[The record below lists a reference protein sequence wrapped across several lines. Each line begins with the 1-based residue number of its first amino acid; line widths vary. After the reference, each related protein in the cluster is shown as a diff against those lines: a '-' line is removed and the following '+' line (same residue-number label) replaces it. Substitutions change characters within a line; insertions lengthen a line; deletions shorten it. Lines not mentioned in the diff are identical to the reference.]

1 MPDVDTPTERQLVD
15 PRNAYP
21 RPPFPRQRQQ
31 QSGDVDAIDP
41 RPDHGEDSYVG
52 SGRLTG
58 MRALITGAD
67 SGIGRAVAIAY
78 AREGA
83 DILVSYHS
91 EGDDA
96 ADTVR
101 QIEGAGRRAIAVPG
115 DLGEEAHCRGL
126 VERARDEF
134 GGLDILVNNAATQ
147 QRRDQIEEIP
157 TDEWERILRT
167 NLTAVFWLCR
177 ESVKAMEP
185 GASIINTASIQ
196 AAQPS
201 PSLLAYATTKGG
213 LVTFSKGLSRML
225 APRGIRVNVVAPGP
239 VWTPLVAT
247 TTDPEELMHFGEG
260 SGFGRPAQPAELA
273 GAFVFLASSEASYV
287 TGAVIPVT
295 GGDFIT

>member
-1 MPDVDTPTERQLVD
+1 MPNDDPRTPRRVD
-15 PRNAYP
+15 PRTAHA
-21 RPPFPRQRQQ
+21 RPPFPRQRQPQ
-31 QSGDVDAIDP
+31 TGDVDQIDP
-41 RPDHGEDSYVG
+41 PPDHGEDSYIG

-58 MRALITGAD
+58 LSALITGGD
-67 SGIGRAVAIAY
+67 SGIGRAVAIAF

-83 DILVSYHS
+83 DVLISYHS
-91 EGDDA
+91 QGDDA

-101 QIEGAGRRAIAVPG
+101 LIEAEQRRGIAVAG
-115 DLGEEAHCRGL
+115 DLQDEAYCRQL
-126 VERARDEF
+126 VERAHDAF
-134 GGLDILVNNAATQ
+134 GRIDILVNNAATQ
-147 QRRDQIEEIP
+147 RKRQQIEEIP
-157 TDEWERILRT
+157 TDEWERIVRT

-177 ESVKAMEP
+177 EAVGAMEP

-213 LVTFSKGLSRML
+213 IVTFSKALSRML

-247 TTDPEELMHFGEG
+247 TTDPDELAQFGAG

-273 GAFVFLASSEASYV
+273 GAFVFLASSAATYI

-295 GGDFIT
+295 GGDFIA